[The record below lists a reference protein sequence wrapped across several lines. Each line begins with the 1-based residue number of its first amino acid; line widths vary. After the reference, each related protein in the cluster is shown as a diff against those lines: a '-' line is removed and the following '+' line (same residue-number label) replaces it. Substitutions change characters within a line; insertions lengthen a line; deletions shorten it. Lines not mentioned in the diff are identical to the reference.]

1 MITRARTIARV
12 NAYGGTTAMLPVN
25 PRHTSMLA
33 ISVVLG
39 LQASVT
45 PPSAADSAGTAASLQ
60 IAAGAGAYAT
70 QCAACHGENLA
81 GSNHAPALKG
91 AVFGMAWAEKPS
103 RLLYSRIISTMPL
116 TDPGTLAPKM
126 VLDITTFI
134 LSVNKQL
141 IPDGGYQKADELNSI
156 PIKQVD

>member
-1 MITRARTIARV
+1 MPGVTDRV
-12 NAYGGTTAMLPVN
+12 KGYGEMTAMLSAN
-25 PRHTSMLA
+25 LWHTSMLA
-33 ISVVLG
+33 VSVVLG
-39 LQASVT
+39 LQASVA
-45 PPSAADSAGTAASLQ
+45 PASAAESAATEASFQ
-60 IAAGAGAYAT
+60 IAAGTEAYAA
-70 QCAACHGENLA
+70 QCAACHGGDLS

-91 AVFGMAWAEKPS
+91 AVFRTAWAEKPS

-141 IPDGGYQKADELNSI
+141 IPESGYQKADELNSI
-156 PIKQVD
+156 PIKRVD